1 MENTYKLDADLASKT
16 RDYSRMQGKST
27 KSVVITAD
35 AYVAAGWKS
44 TDLFP
49 MPKDLKEADPDAA
62 ELHAQKRDSV
72 KAAIVA
78 GLEKREQKLLDT
90 PTKALDGDK
99 KLAKRVIT
107 QDVGSRL
114 SRLASQLLKRENNG
128 GGGNNSTLKGHA
140 KVEDYI
146 DKAMKTAGSKVSP
159 YSDPEKAKGW
169 LKECKFN
176 LATLVA
182 KE

>member
-1 MENTYKLDADLASKT
+1 MENTYKLDAGLASIT
-16 RDYSRMQGKST
+16 RDYSRMQGKSN
-27 KSVVITAD
+27 KSVVIAVD
-35 AYVAAGWKS
+35 AYKAAGWTS
-44 TDLFP
+44 ADLFP
-49 MPKDLKEADPDAA
+49 MPTDLKKADPDAA
-62 ELHAQKRDSV
+62 DLHTQKRDSV

-78 GLEKREQKLLDT
+78 GLEKQEQKLFNAPAKSLSEEK
-90 PTKALDGDK
+90 KATR
-99 KLAKRVIT
+99 RVIV
-107 QDVGSRL
+107 QNVGSRL
-114 SRLASQLLKRENNG
+114 SRLANQLLKREG
-128 GGGNNSTLKGHA
+128 KKGGGNDTLKGHA

-169 LKECKFN
+169 LNECKFN